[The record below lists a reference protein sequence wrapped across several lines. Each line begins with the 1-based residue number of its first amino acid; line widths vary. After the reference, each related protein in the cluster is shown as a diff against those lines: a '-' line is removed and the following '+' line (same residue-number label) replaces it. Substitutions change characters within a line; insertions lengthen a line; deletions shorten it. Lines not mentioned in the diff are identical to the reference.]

1 VTGHA
6 ETVAIKKAK
15 SLKGNTIVVLR
26 LSSDGKFVMAKPCI
40 TCIEA
45 LRMTNIKNIWYST
58 NEGWVRESIN
68 NIKGIYSSGIRYLKK
83 I

>member
-1 VTGHA
+1 
-6 ETVAIKKAK
+6 
-15 SLKGNTIVVLR
+15 
-26 LSSDGKFVMAKPCI
+26 MAKPCI